1 MLNNILNGWRPL
13 TTKIVIISF
22 LLYIIV
28 KSIPAL
34 AAGVMVDSKWNCG
47 TSIEVGAALIEYGE
61 EVIAT
66 GAVEDMFIM
75 TFWVNRETRSWTIV
89 LTDNKD
95 KEVSC
100 VVAYGT
106 KLKTIALPARVS
118 I

>member
-1 MLNNILNGWRPL
+1 MLNNILNGWRPAI
-13 TTKIVIISF
+13 TKLAIIAF

-34 AAGVMVDSKWNCG
+34 AAGVIVDSKWNCG
-47 TSIEVGAALIEYGE
+47 TSAEVGEGLIEYGE

-75 TFWVNRETRSWTIV
+75 TFWVNRENRSWTIV
-89 LTDNKD
+89 LTESKD

-106 KLKTIALPARVS
+106 KLKTIPLPTRVS